1 MRTMTHWEMGWSPA
15 EISLKDLMNGATPRA
30 GAPEVSFEQLTQRLT
45 KGGWPGFRSLT
56 AQDVSANLADYLDSV
71 ATVDLRMVDG
81 VRRDPLRVRRL
92 LGALARSVAS
102 EVTLTTLARDETS
115 LTRDAVRD
123 YLSAL
128 ERIFIVEDQPA
139 SSTHLRSSATLRQE
153 PKRHF
158 ADPSLAVAA
167 LNASPKALRRDPA
180 FTGQL
185 FESLVVHDLRVFAQ
199 PLRGV
204 VSHTRDSTGREVD
217 AIISLPN
224 GQWAG
229 FEVKLGSS
237 KETIDAA
244 ANALLSFANQVV
256 DEPVSLNIVTL
267 SGPSY
272 RRRDGVNVIAFNSL
286 GP

>member
-1 MRTMTHWEMGWSPA
+1 
-15 EISLKDLMNGATPRA
+15 
-30 GAPEVSFEQLTQRLT
+30 
-45 KGGWPGFRSLT
+45 
-56 AQDVSANLADYLDSV
+56 
-71 ATVDLRMVDG
+71 
-81 VRRDPLRVRRL
+81 
-92 LGALARSVAS
+92 
-102 EVTLTTLARDETS
+102 
-115 LTRDAVRD
+115 
-123 YLSAL
+123 
-128 ERIFIVEDQPA
+128 
-139 SSTHLRSSATLRQE
+139 
-153 PKRHF
+153 
-158 ADPSLAVAA
+158 
-167 LNASPKALRRDPA
+167 
-180 FTGQL
+180 
-185 FESLVVHDLRVFAQ
+185 VHDLRVFAQ